1 MSASLYL
8 ICVGKMYVF
17 TATLSCH
24 CLNLVRHQGNAN
36 HWWDTGQADVSK
48 RTKVVIEAKLEHS
61 QTSGI
66 RPSVLVCLF
75 FLCCLKF
82 VKIFISRIPKQKDFC
97 VKTGMCLF
105 FFFLCL
111 LRIKLIISCFLRICY
126 TPVPRVLRV
135 WNRVYPKNIE
145 SKFFVLFPYTIK
157 KHLS

>member
-1 MSASLYL
+1 MSVSLYL
-8 ICVGKMYVF
+8 ICVGKVYVF

-24 CLNLVRHQGNAN
+24 CLNLIWHQRNDK
-36 HWWDTGQADVSK
+36 HWWDTGQVNISK
-48 RTKVVIEAKLEHS
+48 RTKVAIEAKRGHS

-75 FLCCLKF
+75 FLCYLKF
-82 VKIFISRIPKQKDFC
+82 VKTFISKIPKQKYFR

-111 LRIKLIISCFLRICY
+111 LRIKPIISCFLRICY
-126 TPVPRVLRV
+126 TPVRV
-135 WNRVYPKNIE
+135 WNKVYTKNIE
-145 SKFFVLFPYTIK
+145 SKISVLFPYILK